1 METQIRPN
9 MDRSYGDD
17 LARTGIV
24 KWKKPL
30 KIGTWNVLSLYR
42 AGFAKTLV
50 EEAEKYNIEIMALQ
64 ETRWT
69 GEGECKIGNYTIL
82 YSGRKDDIHRAG
94 VGFCISKKTYRA
106 VESFNPVNERL
117 AHIRISCKWFKMS
130 IVVAYA
136 PTEESEE
143 DQKDEFYET
152 LQTVIEKIPRH
163 DIVIILGD
171 MNAKVGREVDV
182 FGPAIG
188 VHSAHEECN
197 DNGTR
202 LASFANANRLVMG
215 CLGNFLLAR
224 WQWR

>member
-1 METQIRPN
+1 
-9 MDRSYGDD
+9 
-17 LARTGIV
+17 
-24 KWKKPL
+24 
-30 KIGTWNVLSLYR
+30 
-42 AGFAKTLV
+42 
-50 EEAEKYNIEIMALQ
+50 
-64 ETRWT
+64 
-69 GEGECKIGNYTIL
+69 
-82 YSGRKDDIHRAG
+82 
-94 VGFCISKKTYRA
+94 
-106 VESFNPVNERL
+106 
-117 AHIRISCKWFKMS
+117 MS

-143 DQKDEFYET
+143 DQKDKFYET

-202 LASFANANRLVMG
+202 LASFANANRLVIG
-215 CLGNFLLAR
+215 GTIFQHKVLKISTFFSFTEITPYKGTRQSAIFPLAPPLLSPL
-224 WQWR
+224 WRLYLTCDPVTWYETTVTLHSRTY